1 VTVRVRIEPGDLAAI
16 DQLTVD
22 ALVLPFYQV
31 RAQPRGPAGF
41 VDWRLCGRLTK
52 LLSSRSFE
60 GKRGEAV
67 LMGPISR
74 IAPSRILLF
83 GLGPAAAPL
92 KPELQ
97 KQMQDLLKV
106 AEDAK
111 LETVALAPPEP
122 FRVEPVK
129 SGPAAP
135 SPVDTV
141 LAWISEPALGHAKL
155 EKLVLLDVGS
165 LLFRAR
171 QEIEKAAAKGVV
183 FE

>member
-1 VTVRVRIEPGDLAAI
+1 LSVRVRIEPGDLGSL
-16 DQLTVD
+16 DQLAVD
-22 ALVLPFYQV
+22 AVVLPFYEV

-67 LMGPISR
+67 LMGPVSR
-74 IAPSRILLF
+74 IAPPRILLF

-97 KQMQDLLKV
+97 KQMQELLKV

-111 LETVALAPPEP
+111 LESVALAPPEP
-122 FRVEPVK
+122 FRLEPTK
-129 SGPAAP
+129 TGPAAP

-141 LAWISEPALGHAKL
+141 MAWLSEPALGRSKL
-155 EKLVLLDVGS
+155 EKIVLLDLGS

-171 QEIEKAAAKGVV
+171 QELEKAAAQGVV